1 MIQKAKDRRM
11 VLEQC
16 RDYAVIAGALNESM
30 TAYFEEQLEQYLN
43 LDMPEISDTYLQ
55 NVPAVVCWYEGMIST
70 EDLLDTYGI
79 QHGKDMRKMNKIAAA
94 GVPSL
99 ALPNFCPKMRKE
111 RTDYN
116 ETKRTGAGDSIHDET
131 PHT

>member
-1 MIQKAKDRRM
+1 MIQKAKDCRM

-30 TAYFEEQLEQYLN
+30 TAYFEEQLKQYLN
-43 LDMPEISDTYLQ
+43 LDMPEISDIYLQ
-55 NVPAVVCWYEGMIST
+55 NVPPVVCWYEGMIST

-79 QHGKDMRKMNKIAAA
+79 QHRKDIRKMNKKATS

-99 ALPNFCPKMRKE
+99 ALPNFCSKSREERKL
-111 RTDYN
+111 
-116 ETKRTGAGDSIHDET
+116 
-131 PHT
+131 

>member
-1 MIQKAKDRRM
+1 MIQKAQDRRM

-55 NVPAVVCWYEGMIST
+55 NVPPVVCWYEGMIST

-79 QHGKDMRKMNKIAAA
+79 QHGKDMRKMNKTALS
-94 GVPSL
+94 GVPSS
-99 ALPNFCPKMRKE
+99 ALPYFCPKSRKE
-111 RTDYN
+111 RND
-116 ETKRTGAGDSIHDET
+116 
-131 PHT
+131 